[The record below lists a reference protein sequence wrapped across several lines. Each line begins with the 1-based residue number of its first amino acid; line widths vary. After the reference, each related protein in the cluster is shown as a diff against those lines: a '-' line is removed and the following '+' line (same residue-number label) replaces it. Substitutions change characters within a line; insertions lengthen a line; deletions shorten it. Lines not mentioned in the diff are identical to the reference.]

1 MLPPSPSS
9 NPALWRAS
17 RRPRARRW
25 LPVWPVVT
33 VMLLRFAPFL
43 PGHGAEVPAD
53 HADRMSRGL
62 ETFQKAIR
70 PLLLEHCLPCHGG
83 EKTKAELNLVTRDGL
98 LQGGVDGEVVVPFM
112 ADESRL
118 LRLVR
123 HDEEPHMPD
132 KKPKLSAASV
142 AALESWI
149 NDGAPYDGPLIA
161 GAAAPTKGGVSAADR
176 DWWSFR
182 PLAKLQLPA
191 EGGPTA
197 HPIDRFI
204 TARARTN
211 GLSLNPEADRRTL
224 IRRASL
230 DLLGLPPTPE
240 EVAAFVQDNSA
251 DAWPRILD
259 RLLAS
264 PRYGERWA
272 RHWLDVARFAE
283 SSGFEH
289 DYERPGAFH
298 YRDFVIRA
306 LNRDLPYND
315 FLRWQLAGDELAA
328 DNPQALAATGFLG
341 AGVFP
346 TQITANEVE
355 RTRYDALDDM
365 LSTTSAAF
373 LGLSVGCA
381 RCHDHKFD
389 PIAARDYYRLLA
401 TFTTTVRSTVEL
413 DLDPGATAERVKG
426 WEAERAPLL
435 AALSRQEQALKP
447 QFDQWLQSG
456 ATLATNSGW
465 TLLEPTNR
473 VSQGGATFRALD
485 DGSLLA
491 EGKNADQDEYS
502 FTAVT
507 ALTRITGL
515 RLDALAHPS
524 MKGNGPGRADNANF
538 ALSRIRVFVNTGN
551 GAEREVRLARAE
563 ADFEQNKDNLSV
575 AASLDDNP
583 QTGWAVDPQFGKDH
597 SAVFTLAEPVET
609 GGAATVTVKLEFR
622 VNSRHHIGRPRLAV
636 TGDAA
641 PSLRGELL
649 PGNIATLLRP
659 AGKIGFAGRLSVAD
673 RAVLFDWW
681 KRRDAGWQARTA
693 DLEKH
698 AAGKPDG
705 RTKVFICAE
714 GFPAHRMHTQGADF
728 REHTH
733 FLRRGNSDLKNGI
746 ATPGFLPVLTRA
758 SFTEQH
764 WQTPPPSGAKF
775 SGRRTALAAWMTDL
789 EAGAGPLV
797 ARVAVNRVWQHHFG
811 RGLVATPNDF
821 GRTGTPPTHPELLEW
836 LAGEFV
842 QNGWQLKP
850 LHKLIMTS
858 ATYRQS
864 AATSPAQLAT
874 DPANQLLTRGAP
886 RRLEGEA
893 IRDSILSVSG
903 ALDDRMFG
911 AGTKDERSP
920 RRSIYFTVKRS
931 ELVGSMVAFDLPE
944 PLVSQG
950 SRPTTT
956 VAPQALFLLNG
967 PQVRSW
973 ATAMANRLN
982 REVGAGEATQIGRAF
997 QLTIG
1002 RTPTERELR
1011 RGLDF
1016 LARQRASYRADGQAE
1031 TAIPALA
1038 DFCQALFGLNEFA
1051 YLP

>member
-1 MLPPSPSS
+1 MSQPTPCSLFIAGF
-9 NPALWRAS
+9 ALVLS
-17 RRPRARRW
+17 
-25 LPVWPVVT
+25 LFT
-33 VMLLRFAPFL
+33 VAAADL
-43 PGHGAEVPAD
+43 PAD
-53 HADRMSRGL
+53 HAARMTRGL
-62 ETFQKAIR
+62 ETFQKTVR

-83 EKTKAELNLVTRDGL
+83 EKTKGELNLVTREGM
-98 LQGGVDGEVVVPFM
+98 LQGGVDGVVIVPFK
-112 ADESRL
+112 AAESRL

-123 HDEEPHMPD
+123 HDEEPPMPD
-132 KKPKLSAASV
+132 KKPKLPTASLS
-142 AALESWI
+142 ALESWI
-149 NDGAPYDGPLIA
+149 NDGAPYDEPLIA
-161 GAAAPTKGGVSAADR
+161 GAAAPAKGDVSAADR

-182 PLAKLQLPA
+182 PLAAVDPP
-191 EGGPTA
+191 GGSAPSS

-204 TARARTN
+204 AGRAGTN

-224 IRRASL
+224 IRRAYL
-230 DLLGLPPTPE
+230 DLLGLPPKPE
-240 EVAAFVQDNSA
+240 EVAAFVQDNSG
-251 DAWPRILD
+251 DAWPRLID

-264 PRYGERWA
+264 PHYGERWA

-289 DYERPGAFH
+289 DYDRPGAFH

-306 LNRDLPYND
+306 VNRDLPFDD
-315 FLRWQLAGDELAA
+315 FLRWQLAGDELEP

-401 TFTTTVRSTVEL
+401 TFTTTVRSVVDL
-413 DLDPGATAERVKG
+413 DLDPDATHERVRT

-435 AALSRQEQALKP
+435 AALTGHEQFLKP
-447 QFDQWLQSG
+447 QFDQWLQGG
-456 ATLATNSGW
+456 AAITADTGW

-473 VSQGGATFRALD
+473 VSRGGATFRPLN

-491 EGKNADQDEYS
+491 EGKNADQDEYT
-502 FTAVT
+502 FTAT
-507 ALTRITGL
+507 TSLPRITGL

-538 ALSRIRVFVNTGN
+538 ALSRIRMLVRGGD
-551 GAEREVRLARAE
+551 GAEREVRLAKAE
-563 ADFEQNKDNLSV
+563 ADFEQNQENLSV

-597 SAVFTLAEPVET
+597 SAVFTFAEPVDGT
-609 GGAATVTVKLEFR
+609 SGAILTVKLEFR
-622 VNSRHHIGRPRLAV
+622 VNTRHNIGRPRLAV
-636 TGDAA
+636 TGEAV
-641 PSLRGELL
+641 PSLKGTLL
-649 PGNIATLLRP
+649 PGNIASLLRR
-659 AGKIGFAGRLSVAD
+659 AGEAGFASQLSTAEHE
-673 RAVLFDWW
+673 ALFDWW
-681 KRRDAGWQARTA
+681 KRRDAGWQAHTA

-698 AAGKPDG
+698 AASKPDG
-705 RTKVFICAE
+705 RTKVFICGE
-714 GFPAHRMHTQGADF
+714 GFPPHRMHTQGADF
-728 REHTH
+728 LEHTH

-758 SFTEQH
+758 SLTEQH
-764 WQTPPPSGAKF
+764 WQAPPPKDAKF
-775 SGRRTALAAWMTDL
+775 SGRRSALAAWMTDL

-811 RGLVATPNDF
+811 QGLVATPNDF
-821 GRTGTPPTHPELLEW
+821 GHTGTPPTHPELLEW

-842 QNGWQLKP
+842 RTGWQLKP

-864 AATSPAQLAT
+864 SAASPAQLAA
-874 DPANQLLTRGAP
+874 DPANQLLTRHMP

-893 IRDSILSVSG
+893 IRDSILNVSG
-903 ALDDRMFG
+903 ALDARLFG
-911 AGTKDERSP
+911 PGTKDERSP

-967 PQVRSW
+967 PQVREW
-973 ATAMANRLN
+973 ATTMAQRLI
-982 REVGAGEATQIGRAF
+982 REAANTDSDRIEHAFRLTLGRA
-997 QLTIG
+997 
-1002 RTPTERELR
+1002 PSERELR
-1011 RGLDF
+1011 RGQDF
-1016 LARQRASYRADGQAE
+1016 LARQLASYQTEGQSDPAVL
-1031 TAIPALA
+1031 ALA

>member
-1 MLPPSPSS
+1 MQSPSIS
-9 NPALWRAS
+9 AISPEGRISSRHKAARQPPLRLVVAAALVGFASLVPAQ
-17 RRPRARRW
+17 
-25 LPVWPVVT
+25 
-33 VMLLRFAPFL
+33 
-43 PGHGAEVPAD
+43 GAELPAN
-53 HADRMSRGL
+53 HAERMTRGL
-62 ETFQKAIR
+62 ATFQQQVR
-70 PLLLEHCLPCHGG
+70 LLLTEHCLPCHGG
-83 EKTKAELNLVTRDGL
+83 EKTKGELNLVTREGL
-98 LQGGVDGEVVVPFM
+98 LQGGVDGVVVVPFK
-112 ADESRL
+112 ATESRL

-123 HDEEPHMPD
+123 HDEEPPMPD
-132 KKPKLSAASV
+132 KTPKLPAASLDT
-142 AALESWI
+142 LESWI
-149 NDGAPYDGPLIA
+149 NDGAPYDEPLVA
-161 GAAAPTKGGVSAADR
+161 GAAIPAKGGVSAADR

-182 PLAKLQLPA
+182 PLAAVEPP
-191 EGGPTA
+191 GGPA
-197 HPIDRFI
+197 SSSHPIDRFI
-204 TARARTN
+204 AERARTN
-211 GLSLNPEADRRTL
+211 GLVLNPSADPRTL

-240 EVAAFVQDNSA
+240 EVAAFAQDASR
-251 DAWPRILD
+251 DAWPRLID
-259 RLLAS
+259 RLLTS
-264 PRYGERWA
+264 PHYGERWA

-289 DYERPGAFH
+289 DYDRPGAFH

-306 LNRDLPYND
+306 LNRDLPFTD
-315 FLRWQLAGDELAA
+315 FLRWQLAGDELAP

-365 LSTTSAAF
+365 LSTSSAAF

-389 PIAARDYYRLLA
+389 PISARDYYRMAA
-401 TFTTTVRSTVEL
+401 TFTTTVRSVVDL
-413 DLDPGATAERVKG
+413 DLDPEATRDRVKA
-426 WEAERAPLL
+426 WEAGRTPLL
-435 AALSRQEQALKP
+435 AALASEEQSLKP

-456 ATLATNSGW
+456 ATLAAGSGW

-473 VSQGGATFRALD
+473 ISQGGAMFRALD
-485 DGSLLA
+485 DGSFLA
-491 EGKNADQDEYS
+491 EGKNADQDEYT
-502 FTAVT
+502 FTAAT
-507 ALTRITGL
+507 PLPRITGL

-538 ALSRIRVFVNTGN
+538 ALSRIRVLVKSGET
-551 GAEREVRLARAE
+551 AEREIKLAKAE
-563 ADFEQNKDNLSV
+563 ADFEQNKEGLSV

-597 SAVFTLAEPVET
+597 SAVFTFAEPVET
-609 GGAATVTVKLEFR
+609 RGAAVVTVKLEFR
-622 VNSRHHIGRPRLAV
+622 VNTRHHIGRPRLAV
-636 TGDAA
+636 TDEAT
-641 PSLRGELL
+641 PSLKGSLL
-649 PGNIATLLRP
+649 PANIATMLRQ
-659 AGKIGFAGRLSVAD
+659 AGESGFANRLTAAD

-693 DLEKH
+693 ELEKH

-705 RTKVFICAE
+705 RTKVFICGE
-714 GFPAHRMHTQGADF
+714 GFPPHRMHTQGADF
-728 REHTH
+728 LEHTH

-758 SFTEQH
+758 SLTEQH
-764 WQTPPPSGAKF
+764 WQAPPPNGARF
-775 SGRRTALAAWMTDL
+775 SGRRSALSAWMTDL
-789 EAGAGPLV
+789 EVGAGPLV

-811 RGLVATPNDF
+811 QGLVPTPNDF
-821 GRTGTPPTHPELLEW
+821 GHTGTPPTHPELLEW

-842 QNGWQLKP
+842 RNGWQLKP

-864 AATSPAQLAT
+864 AGASPAKIAA
-874 DPANQLLTRGAP
+874 DAANQLLTRHVP

-903 ALDDRMFG
+903 ALDGSLFG
-911 AGTKDERSP
+911 AGSKDERSP

-967 PQVRSW
+967 PQVRNW
-973 ATAMANRLN
+973 AETMAQRLI
-982 REVGAGEATQIGRAF
+982 RETGSSDVAQLERAF
-997 QLTIG
+997 QLTLG
-1002 RTPTERELR
+1002 RNPGERELS
-1011 RGLDF
+1011 RGQGF
-1016 LARQRASYRADGQAE
+1016 LARQHSSYQAE
-1031 TAIPALA
+1031 GKSEPAMLALA